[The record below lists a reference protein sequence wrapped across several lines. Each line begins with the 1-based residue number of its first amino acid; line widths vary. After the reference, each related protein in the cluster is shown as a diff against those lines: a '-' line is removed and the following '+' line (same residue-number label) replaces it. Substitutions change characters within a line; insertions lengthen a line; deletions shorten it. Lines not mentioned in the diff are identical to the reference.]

1 MKRKI
6 LNITIL
12 WLIVSGLAGC
22 SNIQT
27 NNDKLNKS
35 NQIIK
40 ENAKQI
46 IKKIEV
52 NTSAPIKVLK
62 KEIKNNIK

>member
-12 WLIVSGLAGC
+12 WLIVSGLVGC

-27 NNDKLNKS
+27 NNDKLSKN

-40 ENAKQI
+40 ENTKQI

-52 NTSAPIKVLK
+52 NTSAPIKILRK
-62 KEIKNNIK
+62 KIKNNIK